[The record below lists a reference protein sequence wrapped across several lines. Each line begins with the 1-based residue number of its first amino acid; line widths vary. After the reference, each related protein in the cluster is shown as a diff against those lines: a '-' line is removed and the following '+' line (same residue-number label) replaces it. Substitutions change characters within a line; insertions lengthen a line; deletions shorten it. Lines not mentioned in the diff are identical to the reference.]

1 MVKNKNKKKLAV
13 FLSAVCSLSTLFS
26 ASIIPAY
33 AAGDQVFKID
43 GISYTE
49 ADTQEAQYNKKFMV
63 TDVENAEGH
72 FIIPSYLK
80 EEGGSWKVNEHE
92 DLDNAYVTKI
102 DKKVFDKLGNV
113 TTLKLPFNL
122 SGSYS
127 SEDFAKLT
135 NLEAFESDNSSG
147 RGYVVK
153 NGVLF
158 LDKTGVDAVLL
169 KYPEKKTGDYSIP
182 ENTKS
187 AINNAFHKAKIGTLN
202 IPDSF
207 TVKADVNEAKNFYDY
222 TFFSASVD
230 NYTGKNT
237 RDGSLFD
244 NTGNKLIAYGNNSS
258 ADLSNVTSANP
269 YAFYSKEQL
278 DHSNL
283 PEAVRKKTPFTFYN
297 GETVLN
303 NKFVTT
309 YFNIDGKDAY
319 CYNFGRLNPLEVT
332 EMENYSDQASISK
345 EVQNK
350 VKKYLYVGYP
360 NDAFGLLES
369 DQYKVSDEL
378 AKGIT
383 ANLIWKATGDRTF
396 DTNNIYLFD
405 EEANA
410 QAYLNAIE
418 EKVNSLDDATLKN
431 FELGFYNSNNNKYQN
446 LLVLKEKVKLHNTFT
461 ISKQDLV
468 SGKEIEGAT
477 LKISKHED
485 GSNPV
490 IQWVSVKNESKVI
503 DSTDYEDGTY
513 YLIEETAPNG
523 YKVAEKIKFE
533 LKDGKVVGNADNKIV
548 MKDEPITS
556 PSDMPKT
563 FSISKQD
570 ATNGKEIAGAKLK
583 ITNENGVVVEEWT
596 SVANESHIVRNL
608 PDGKYTLTEITA
620 PNGYEIAENITF
632 VVENGTVKGNKV
644 VMKDNPT
651 SPRKPSGGHYSGG
664 GNPNP
669 PTPKKDEPQ
678 KPQETPQTVVTEQHT
693 ETPVIEERTPVKTG
707 DILFNVMKI
716 TGVMTLIGCAYI
728 ALNKKKVLN

>member
-1 MVKNKNKKKLAV
+1 MINKKNKQKMAV
-13 FLSAVCSLSTLFS
+13 LLSAICSLSTIFS
-26 ASIIPAY
+26 SSLSAY

-49 ADTQEAQYNKKFMV
+49 DGTQNEQYNKKFKV
-63 TDVENAEGH
+63 TDVENAEGN
-72 FIIPSYLK
+72 FTIPSYLK
-80 EEGGSWKVNEHE
+80 EVDGNWKVNNHE

-102 DKKVFDKLGNV
+102 DTTVFDKLSNV
-113 TTLKLPFNL
+113 TTLKLPFAL
-122 SGSYS
+122 SGKYS
-127 SEDFAKLT
+127 SSDFAKLK
-135 NLEAFESDNSSG
+135 NLTAFESDNNSN
-147 RGYVVK
+147 RGYLVK
-153 NGVLF
+153 DGVLF
-158 LDKTGVDAVLL
+158 LSTNGTDLTLV
-169 KYPEKKTGDYSIP
+169 KYPEKKTGDFTIP
-182 ENTKS
+182 ENTQS
-187 AINNAFHKAKIGTLN
+187 AIRDSFHKANIGTLN

-207 TVKADVNEAKNFYDY
+207 TVKANVDENKNIYDY

-244 NTGNKLIAYGNNSS
+244 NTGNKLIAYGNNSN

-278 DHSNL
+278 DKSNL

-297 GETVLN
+297 GERLLN
-303 NKFVTT
+303 NKFATT

-319 CYNFGRLNPLEVT
+319 CYNYGRLNPLEVT

-360 NDAFGLLES
+360 NDAFGLLEN
-369 DQYKVSDEL
+369 DKYKVSDEL

-396 DTNNIYLFD
+396 NTNNIYLFD
-405 EEANA
+405 EEDNA

-418 EKVNSLDDATLKN
+418 EKVNGLDDSTLKN

-446 LLVLKEKVKLHNTFT
+446 LLVLKEKVKLHNAFT

-468 SGKEIEGAT
+468 TGKEIEGAT
-477 LKISKHED
+477 LKISKNEN

-490 IQWVSVKNESKVI
+490 IEWVSVKNQSKVI
-503 DSTDYEDGTY
+503 DSTDYEDGVY

-533 LKDGKVVGNADNKIV
+533 LKDGKIVGNADNKIV
-548 MKDEPITS
+548 MKDEPIVS
-556 PSDMPKT
+556 PSNMPKT

-570 ATNGKEIAGAKLK
+570 AVTGKEIAGAKLK
-583 ITNENGVVVEEWT
+583 ITNDKGIVVEEWT
-596 SVANESHIVRNL
+596 SVANESHVVRNL

-620 PNGYEIAENITF
+620 PNGYEIAESITF
-632 VVENGTVKGNKV
+632 VVENGTVKGDKV

-651 SPRKPSGGHYSGG
+651 TPRKPSGGHYSGG

-678 KPQETPQTVVTEQHT
+678 KPQETPKTVVEEKP
-693 ETPVIEERTPVKTG
+693 ETPVIERTPVKTG
-707 DILFNVMKI
+707 DVMFNI
-716 TGVMTLIGCAYI
+716 MTLTGLAVAIGGIYVG
-728 ALNKKKVLN
+728 LNKKKIFN